1 VPRTPRGA
9 FAGFREA
16 AERFSRQLDARI
28 VDDNRQPVGA
38 GAFQAIAAQLQAV
51 HGAMEARGI
60 APGGALALRL
70 FS

>member
-1 VPRTPRGA
+1 LA
-9 FAGFREA
+9 K
-16 AERFSRQLDARI
+16 QLNGRI

-38 GAFQAIAAQLQAV
+38 SAFEVIAAQLQAV
-51 HGAMEARGI
+51 HKAMEARGI